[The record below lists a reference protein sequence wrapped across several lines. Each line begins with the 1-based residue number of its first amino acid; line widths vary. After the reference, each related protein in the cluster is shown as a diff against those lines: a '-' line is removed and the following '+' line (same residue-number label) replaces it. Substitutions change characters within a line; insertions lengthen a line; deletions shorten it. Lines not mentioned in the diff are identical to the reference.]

1 MSGKAVLAALSGVC
15 GGRVRYFCACRLTY
29 LGRQKR
35 LFLCV
40 GAEALFFLKRDL
52 SRLISGGELMLCF
65 IRYIVSDTSSDTR
78 LLVYMD
84 EEEVHRANN
93 KVWGGTGGS
102 KGGPLIVETADRDVL
117 EKWIET
123 VWCADFALRRGRL
136 GRYPRILLDVTAD
149 DGERLSVVQTVPQIK
164 PFLGTQQQMCVTDLP
179 AMGRGDVRYVAAG
192 FRRALL
198 EASPFAYLVRSVAYV
213 KKMNL
218 TDDPSQWTG
227 WQRLGFGL
235 GDACAAVVHVG
246 VRISTVHTDTPP
258 IMDMCQDMILT
269 YKVCHD
275 DQKESKLSDWDL
287 LREAELVADS
297 ISPEAAKS
305 SCIKEV
311 LQAKLDALI
320 LNDEHYTWLYM
331 NLRMTPKWIA
341 PAKVFLKSL
350 LVILQ
355 REGILADDD
364 LLDAVGS
371 AVAVVEDPMLVALD
385 MVRSGEGVLRLLAAG
400 VDPSVDGLAIAAAVE
415 VAEASES
422 SAKIQK
428 SQHTA
433 ALALHRWA
441 MRVASYLAYCVNGGI
456 LGPRFSLADLAE
468 AVGLV
473 GANADQLVRAAISFM
488 LHLRPKDFLLPWNPD
503 TMKTARMSLR
513 RRDFVFNHKPFM
525 ILLECGYIA
534 KLFPRK
540 EEAAYIEMLRAL
552 LHGARTVDFKTAIC
566 KQILKATGDKQK
578 KAVDLL
584 FSIVPAL
591 VQTIRAK
598 DATRSGNNMPLLHL
612 CAASLVNLSAGDPRT
627 KEILLEGGIHSACL
641 TLLKTKEASVIQA
654 AVLLLLNL
662 TKMAAHRQKFLAAGG
677 LYATVDLLMHNY
689 ASDLPSRHRLLCGL
703 MGVIGQ
709 LANDEDARRDL
720 VERFPV
726 VDFVLYAF
734 HNSADNV
741 EYKTKII
748 FALRQLSVG
757 RWQVQQRVSKHV
769 TRSITAD
776 LAQVESTEFA
786 STLAS
791 YKPNCF
797 DMKAAGI
804 QEALSIML
812 RRTKLDLLY
821 HRVANLQERINTQ
834 TRYDYFSI

>member
-164 PFLGTQQQMCVTDLP
+164 PFLGTQQISYDGYSFFLPKDFEDRAGVTAALQTGCYLDSRGVEVQLLLLQQMCVTDLP

-198 EASPFAYLVRSVAYV
+198 EASPFAYLLWV
-213 KKMNL
+213 KNEEANIITFVFRRMY
-218 TDDPSQWTG
+218 
-227 WQRLGFGL
+227 
-235 GDACAAVVHVG
+235 
-246 VRISTVHTDTPP
+246 TPP

-275 DQKESKLSDWDL
+275 DQKALFARFLAAFFFGSLSFSSESKLSDWDL

-385 MVRSGEGVLRLLAAG
+385 MPSGRSEGNRGEGGGENG

-473 GANADQLVRAAISFM
+473 GANADQ
-488 LHLRPKDFLLPWNPD
+488 
-503 TMKTARMSLR
+503 
-513 RRDFVFNHKPFM
+513 

-598 DATRSGNNMPLLHL
+598 DATRSVGFVPRSMALLQ
-612 CAASLVNLSAGDPRT
+612 R
-627 KEILLEGGIHSACL
+627 
-641 TLLKTKEASVIQA
+641 
-654 AVLLLLNL
+654 
-662 TKMAAHRQKFLAAGG
+662 
-677 LYATVDLLMHNY
+677 
-689 ASDLPSRHRLLCGL
+689 
-703 MGVIGQ
+703 
-709 LANDEDARRDL
+709 
-720 VERFPV
+720 EREKRGFC
-726 VDFVLYAF
+726 
-734 HNSADNV
+734 NS
-741 EYKTKII
+741 
-748 FALRQLSVG
+748 
-757 RWQVQQRVSKHV
+757 
-769 TRSITAD
+769 
-776 LAQVESTEFA
+776 
-786 STLAS
+786 
-791 YKPNCF
+791 
-797 DMKAAGI
+797 
-804 QEALSIML
+804 
-812 RRTKLDLLY
+812 
-821 HRVANLQERINTQ
+821 
-834 TRYDYFSI
+834 